1 LYFFSYIY
9 IKKNITKPAER
20 GKKLPQVFYCLVGKP
35 GVGKTEIVK
44 QIAKAYQRQLEIIGM
59 AGLTDPAILNGR
71 ERAYKSSRWGR
82 IMDAFV
88 ERKAQATIKL
98 TDLEADLAKLQAK
111 TVKTELE
118 KTKTAELVEEIKK

>member
-1 LYFFSYIY
+1 
-9 IKKNITKPAER
+9 
-20 GKKLPQVFYCLVGKP
+20 
-35 GVGKTEIVK
+35 
-44 QIAKAYQRQLEIIGM
+44 M

-88 ERKAQATIKL
+88 ERKAQMTIKL
-98 TDLEADLAKLQAK
+98 TDLEADLTKLQAK

-118 KTKTAELVEEIKK
+118 KQKQQELTEEIKK